1 MLLTFYNMKDENNVI
16 NKEKEKISEINIRL
30 KHNDSILEP
39 LIIITR
45 NNFPINCNYC
55 HIDVLNRYYFINSK
69 KEISNNLIELHLEV
83 DELETYKDEILNA
96 DSIITM
102 KSTPSYF
109 NGSVAIDSRS
119 EIETY
124 YSNIELENTNTIL
137 LSTIGGGE

>member
-1 MLLTFYNMKDENNVI
+1 MLLTFYNMKDKNNVI

-55 HIDVLNRYYFINSK
+55 YIDVLNRYYFINSK
-69 KEISNNLIELHLEV
+69 KELSNNLIELHLEV
-83 DELETYKDEILNA
+83 DELETYKDGILNA

-124 YSNIELENTNTIL
+124 YSDIELENTNTIL

>member
-1 MLLTFYNMKDENNVI
+1 MLLTFYNMKDKNNVI

-69 KEISNNLIELHLEV
+69 KELSNNLIELHLEV

-109 NGSVAIDSRS
+109 NSSVATDSRS

-124 YSNIELENTNTIL
+124 YSDIELENTNTIL
-137 LSTIGGGE
+137 LSTIGGGS